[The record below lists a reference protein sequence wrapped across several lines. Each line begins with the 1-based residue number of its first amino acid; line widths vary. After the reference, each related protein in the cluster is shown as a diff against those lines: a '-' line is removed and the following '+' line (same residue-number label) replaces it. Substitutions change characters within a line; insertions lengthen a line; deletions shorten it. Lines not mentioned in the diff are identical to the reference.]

1 MGQGL
6 EALVGPCRGEVKSG
20 GAEGAEEEA
29 DGGADGRGWEV
40 GQRWGWR
47 SGRQKL
53 SSDSLREESQRYR
66 DTEPLNRWQ
75 KDISEIHL

>member
-47 SGRQKL
+47 
-53 SSDSLREESQRYR
+53 
-66 DTEPLNRWQ
+66 
-75 KDISEIHL
+75 

>member
-53 SSDSLREESQRYR
+53 SSDSLERGESEVWGYRASEQVAKRYF
-66 DTEPLNRWQ
+66 
-75 KDISEIHL
+75 